1 MNIKEFI
8 SRFYEI
14 KDEREKQISDI
25 FSILSNFEQKIKNYD
40 EQNIFDKKL
49 INILLNHSIIISIS
63 NIQWFLEDLLELVE
77 NYIVKNNI
85 KIDKLNKKI
94 YNLYYKKYNNDII
107 RDFLVYWENLF
118 TKDLWIFID
127 RNKFENVILKSWTSN
142 TINFSTI
149 KEMLSII
156 LLDINFIINNIEIEV
171 WDYNDF
177 IDKRIWN
184 NYILKEKH
192 KLKFYKKMLDQLS
205 VIRNEIAHWK
215 ILNENDIL
223 YIYKLFNLNKKY
235 FYSKFL
241 LELSL
246 FLKKSLIENRYF
258 KK

>member
-77 NYIVKNNI
+77 NYIIKNNI